1 MTSATTIYA
10 LSTASGRAGIAVIRI
25 SGPKAN
31 DALAALTNA
40 GQDAIPARPLVP
52 RRAVRARIGD
62 PATGEPIDDGL
73 AIWFPAPAS
82 FTGEDVAELHLHGGP
97 AVIGGVLD
105 ALGGMTGLRMA
116 EAGEFT
122 RRAFENGKMDLTAA
136 EGLADLIEAETSA
149 QRKQALRQLEGE
161 LGRLYEDWRGRLLA
175 ALAHGEAGIDF
186 SDEDL
191 PQGIEARARGEIADL
206 EQAITAHLKDRRLGE
221 RLRDGILIAIIGPPN
236 AGKSSL
242 LNQLAQRD
250 AAIVSATA
258 GTTRDV
264 IEVHLDLGGYPVTV
278 ADTAGLRDVV
288 EGGGDGSEEIEAEGI
303 RRARGKAERAD
314 LRLAVF
320 DGEVWP
326 RTDPPTADLID
337 ADTLAVV
344 NKSDLKTPEPP
355 LEVRGPTGL
364 VVTALA
370 VSALTGDGIDALL
383 AAVTDRVAGMMGA
396 PAAASPVLTRARHRE
411 ALEDCRGALGRFLAG
426 NGDAAKPELAAEDL
440 RLAARA
446 LGRITGRVDVDDVLD
461 LIFRD
466 FCIGK

>member
-1 MTSATTIYA
+1 MTPPAAIPATIYA
-10 LSTASGRAGIAVIRI
+10 LASASGRAGVAVIRV
-25 SGPKAN
+25 SGPRAG
-31 DALAALTNA
+31 DALAALADT
-40 GQDAIPARPLVP
+40 GQDAIKAP

-105 ALGGMTGLRMA
+105 ALGGMKDLRMA

-161 LGRLYEDWRGRLLA
+161 LGRLYEDWRGRLLQ
-175 ALAHGEAGIDF
+175 ALAHGEANLDF

-191 PQGIEARARGEIADL
+191 PPGIGARARKDIADL
-206 EQAITAHLKDRRLGE
+206 EQEIAAHLKDRRLGE

-242 LNQLAQRD
+242 LNLLARRD

-278 ADTAGLRDVV
+278 ADTAGLKDVV
-288 EGGGDGSEEIEAEGI
+288 EGGADGGDEIEAEGI

-320 DGEVWP
+320 DGEFWP
-326 RTDPPTADLID
+326 RTDPHTVDLID
-337 ADTLAVV
+337 ADTICVI

-355 LEVRGPTGL
+355 LEVGGQK
-364 VVTALA
+364 ALA

-396 PAAASPVLTRARHRE
+396 SASASPALTRARHRE
-411 ALEDCRGALGRFLAG
+411 ALEDCRDALGRFLAG
-426 NGDAAKPELAAEDL
+426 NGETAKPELAAEDL

-461 LIFRD
+461 VIFRD

>member
-1 MTSATTIYA
+1 M
-10 LSTASGRAGIAVIRI
+10 
-25 SGPKAN
+25 
-31 DALAALTNA
+31 
-40 GQDAIPARPLVP
+40 
-52 RRAVRARIGD
+52 
-62 PATGEPIDDGL
+62 
-73 AIWFPAPAS
+73 
-82 FTGEDVAELHLHGGP
+82 
-97 AVIGGVLD
+97 
-105 ALGGMTGLRMA
+105 
-116 EAGEFT
+116 
-122 RRAFENGKMDLTAA
+122 
-136 EGLADLIEAETSA
+136 
-149 QRKQALRQLEGE
+149 
-161 LGRLYEDWRGRLLA
+161 
-175 ALAHGEAGIDF
+175 
-186 SDEDL
+186 
-191 PQGIEARARGEIADL
+191 
-206 EQAITAHLKDRRLGE
+206 
-221 RLRDGILIAIIGPPN
+221 RDGILIAIIGPPN

-288 EGGGDGSEEIEAEGI
+288 EGGGAGGDEIEAEGI
-303 RRARGKAERAD
+303 RRARGKAEDAD

-383 AAVTDRVAGMMGA
+383 TAVTDRVAGMMGA
-396 PAAASPVLTRARHRE
+396 SASPASPVLTRARHRE
-411 ALEDCRGALGRFLAG
+411 ALEECRGALGRFLAG
-426 NGDAAKPELAAEDL
+426 DGDAAKPELAAEDL

-461 LIFRD
+461 VIFRD